1 MNRSRQILKKAAAA
15 ALGVSF
21 IASGSSTVF
30 AAGSYQDTEKAAL
43 NKLTENLPATWD
55 SYVENYEKS
64 TAGAKSKMTLSV
76 EDTGR
81 ALVGAL
87 MGGAD
92 VSWLQTLSFDSDISI
107 KDGIEAIAS
116 SVLLND
122 SRVLD
127 FNLYMDLANLMEYI
141 QIPDLSEAYITA
153 PISADSEDSEDSA
166 DTQEFLSDY
175 MTTLSDLSSALPD
188 SKTIATLLDRYGNI
202 VIDNLEEGSSVEESV
217 SVDGISEDCTAYE
230 GILSESAAYAIAENV
245 LTTAKDDEEIKSLFD
260 QYSDGDDQ
268 YKQFQDTISDAL
280 DDMSSADE
288 TDSESA
294 AFTSTVWV
302 NTDGKIVG
310 REIGTADGADTTPIF
325 TWKAPT
331 DGDNSALLLE
341 LAADDT
347 TLTLT
352 GSGTTTDGL
361 LNGDYILAVNGT
373 ETVDINVEDLDTTP
387 EKPGYYNGTFNIS
400 FPAAETSDTDAEDD
414 TTTSAAN
421 MLAGFGAVIKITSDA
436 DTDASE
442 LALTVTTSGAPIAT
456 LSITGEYG
464 DGVSLPDLTNLD
476 KTYDATDDNAMTEYL
491 TEANWDTFLSSVK
504 AAGVPDELATQLE
517 SVLQAA
523 VESATQTEDSDE
535 TTSDNAGTADTE
547 TNTET
552 AEDDAAA

>member
-15 ALGVSF
+15 ALGVSL

-43 NKLTENLPATWD
+43 NKLTESLPATWD

-64 TAGAKSKMTLSV
+64 AAGTKSKMTLSV

-116 SVLLND
+116 SILLND

-141 QIPDLSEAYITA
+141 QIPDLSESYITA
-153 PISADSEDSEDSA
+153 PISLDTEDSEDSA
-166 DTQEFLSDY
+166 DAQEFLNNY

-230 GILSESAAYAIAENV
+230 GILSESAAYAITENV

-268 YKQFQDTISDAL
+268 YKQFQDTIADAL

-302 NTDGKIVG
+302 NADGKIVG
-310 REIGTADGADTTPIF
+310 REIGTVDGTDTTPIF

-373 ETVDINVEDLDTTP
+373 EAVDINVEDLETTP
-387 EKPGYYNGTFNIS
+387 EKTAYYNGTFNIS
-400 FPAAETSDTDAEDD
+400 FPAADTSDADAEDD

-476 KTYDATDDNAMTEYL
+476 KTYDATDDSAMTEFL
-491 TEANWDTFLSSVK
+491 TEANWDTFLSNVK
-504 AAGVPDELATQLE
+504 AAGVPDELASQLE